1 MPQAAV
7 PHIVAT
13 SRIRGIDEDLWF
25 GNFSDEEAEK
35 KAAESVAAMVGRIVG
50 AKPFPIAAQRL
61 AEATRDPDCDLND
74 VIRIL
79 ERDVAL
85 STRLLRLVNSASFAL
100 RTPCTSV
107 RQATSLVGTDRLNQ
121 LATTAAILD
130 MVDSSSVQA
139 SKILEHSSVVGAL
152 CRYLAVHLGLPADE
166 LFTCGFLHD
175 IGKLM
180 LLETESKRYVPLLQE
195 VGHEYD
201 SIHLYEREMFGFDHA
216 LLAGHVLSRWAI
228 PEPVPKVVAWHHH
241 VTRAYDEGPRFAS
254 LVSVLRLADL
264 LSYSLASDNDEAE
277 VERVARSESASYLDI
292 SAAQLAAVWDEM
304 RSLQE
309 RSSALFR
316 GEEPPEVPAPVSL
329 RPGARLSRAMG
340 PRSLRAGPAS
350 NSLEPRPRSEGHQS
364 LADAGGLLFASA
376 PMAVHIQEAP
386 DGPKQFPCVVCA
398 GPSFANNCLAC
409 HGYVCPDHQRGAEGW
424 CDLCWREFQTES
436 HNWRLRPV
444 LSLIVGA
451 GIGATVV
458 GGFFSAASGHSRS
471 SLALLIGPL
480 VGTGIVAGLV
490 AILHRYAQR
499 AWFLKT
505 RPNRA
510 KGEGL
515 EDAPESVRAAA
526 NAARAGSS
534 RAALDAAEFEA
545 STGTERSLTAGDL
558 DEAPL
563 VAEAR
568 RFAARGYGSA
578 TTPLRQAIG
587 LGSDVTISDAGS
599 NDGNWPASLAP
610 PARPTTAPVS
620 SRRPQGSSGAP
631 IASVLPWS
639 DGSDGGRSSVA
650 PEGSAAADSR
660 ASSFAPSPSIVPGSK
675 EAEERGRALKLLSEH
690 DSRRDEGSG
699 PRAPSS
705 SPQISVQPMFGG
717 PVRGLGSDSQT
728 PSEGELLTEA
738 LRSTPPS
745 KAKPSLRASAAP
757 SSWSNPRA
765 SREFAS
771 QRARTESAEPGVSLL
786 APARRSAAPKSG
798 DTLLGAGPTPQ
809 ETATQVVAN
818 AERRDSRLPI
828 DSTFIA
834 EAVIGAASE
843 PPGRRPSE
851 GPPPS
856 GRRASQWPSAGPARN
871 TSAPPP
877 SRRTVAPAKFPSV
890 GPGSA
895 AGSSA
900 LQVSASAAAE
910 AGPIEGPE
918 AGVEESASPLESGIV
933 PAEAPAPQLSAPPAP
948 EPSEPWR
955 NLLGSTGTAD
965 GW

>member
-1 MPQAAV
+1 M
-7 PHIVAT
+7 AT

-35 KAAESVAAMVGRIVG
+35 KAADSVAAMVGRIVG

-107 RQATSLVGTDRLNQ
+107 RHATSLVGTDRLNQ

-130 MVDSSSVQA
+130 MVDSSSAQA

-180 LLETESKRYVPLLQE
+180 LLETEGKRYVPLLEE

-241 VTRAYDEGPRFAS
+241 VTRAYDEGPRLAS

-264 LSYSLASDNDEAE
+264 LSYSLTSEKDEAE

-316 GEEPPEVPAPVSL
+316 GEEPPEAPAPVSL
-329 RPGARLSRAMG
+329 RPAARLIRAAG
-340 PRSLRAGPAS
+340 PNSLRAVAAS
-350 NSLEPRPRSEGHQS
+350 KTPSPRTKVEASV
-364 LADAGGLLFASA
+364 ADAAGLLFASA
-376 PMAVHIQEAP
+376 PSAVQIQDAP

-398 GPSFANNCLAC
+398 GPSFANTCLAC
-409 HGYVCPDHQRGAEGW
+409 HGYVCPEHQQGAEAW
-424 CDLCWREFQTES
+424 CELCWREFRTES

-458 GGFFSAASGHSRS
+458 GGFFTAASGHSQG
-471 SLALLIGPL
+471 SLGLLIGPL
-480 VGTGIVAGLV
+480 VGTGIIAGLV

-505 RPNRA
+505 RPDRGS
-510 KGEGL
+510 GEGL
-515 EDAPESVRAAA
+515 EDAPASVRAAA
-526 NAARAGSS
+526 RAGSQ
-534 RAALDAAEFEA
+534 RAATPPASAEPAA
-545 STGTERSLTAGDL
+545 TAEEHE
-558 DEAPL
+558 EAPL

-568 RFAARGYGSA
+568 RFAARGYGSSN
-578 TTPLRQAIG
+578 TPLRQAVA
-587 LGSDVTISDAGS
+587 LGTDVTIVGAADG
-599 NDGNWPASLAP
+599 DGNWPASLAP
-610 PARPTTAPVS
+610 PARPSSPEPLS
-620 SRRPQGSSGAP
+620 SRRPQITTGEP

-639 DGSDGGRSSVA
+639 DGGGASVA
-650 PEGSAAADSR
+650 PEGASSFEPG
-660 ASSFAPSPSIVPGSK
+660 ASSFAPAPSVAPSSK
-675 EAEERGRALKLLSEH
+675 EAEERGRTLKLLSEH
-690 DSRRDEGSG
+690 GARRDDGAARG
-699 PRAPSS
+699 PSS
-705 SPQISVQPMFGG
+705 SPRISVQPMFGG
-717 PVRGLGSDSQT
+717 GVHGFGSEDPGPT
-728 PSEGELLTEA
+728 EGELLTEA
-738 LRSTPPS
+738 LRSAPPS
-745 KAKPSLRASAAP
+745 KGKPSVRTSAAP
-757 SSWSNPRA
+757 SSWASPR
-765 SREFAS
+765 SVRETAS
-771 QRARTESAEPGVSLL
+771 QRPRNDSAEPGVSLL
-786 APARRSAAPKSG
+786 APARQSASPQVASPKSG
-798 DTLLGAGPTPQ
+798 HTLLGAGPVPQDVTTP
-809 ETATQVVAN
+809 VVDDHDD
-818 AERRDSRLPI
+818 RRDSRLPI
-828 DSTFIA
+828 DSMRIA
-834 EAVIGAASE
+834 EAVIASASE

-856 GRRASQWPSAGPARN
+856 ARRASHRPSAAPA
-871 TSAPPP
+871 
-877 SRRTVAPAKFPSV
+877 SRRSVAPAQFPSI
-890 GPGSA
+890 GPGNAVA
-895 AGSSA
+895 AVASIPA
-900 LQVSASAAAE
+900 EPPPPQVTE
-910 AGPIEGPE
+910 QPEPIQDD
-918 AGVEESASPLESGIV
+918 SASPLESGIV
-933 PAEAPAPQLSAPPAP
+933 PAEVPAPELRVSAMPEPRAEAR

-955 NLLGSTGTAD
+955 NLLESTGTAD

>member
-1 MPQAAV
+1 M
-7 PHIVAT
+7 
-13 SRIRGIDEDLWF
+13 RGIDEELWF

-61 AEATRDPDCDLND
+61 AEATRDPECDLND

-107 RQATSLVGTDRLNQ
+107 RHATSLVGTERLNQ

-130 MVDSSSVQA
+130 MVDSSSAQA
-139 SKILEHSSVVGAL
+139 SRILEHSSVVGAL

-180 LLETESKRYVPLLQE
+180 LLETEGKRYVPLLEE

-264 LSYSLASDNDEAE
+264 LSYCLTGEKDEGQ

-304 RSLQE
+304 RLLQE

-316 GEEPPEVPAPVSL
+316 GEEPPEAPAPVSL
-329 RPGARLSRAMG
+329 RPGARLSRAAG
-340 PRSLRAGPAS
+340 PRSLRPRS
-350 NSLEPRPRSEGHQS
+350 IEPRPRTD
-364 LADAGGLLFASA
+364 DAPSSVDAAGILFASA
-376 PMAVHIQEAP
+376 PSVVQIQEAP

-398 GPSFANNCLAC
+398 GPSFANTCLAC
-409 HGYVCPDHQRGAEGW
+409 HGYVCPDHQSGAEAW
-424 CDLCWREFQTES
+424 CDLCWREFRSES
-436 HNWRLRPV
+436 HNWRLRPI

-458 GGFFSAASGHSRS
+458 GGFFTAASGHSRS

-505 RPNRA
+505 RPDRGN
-510 KGEGL
+510 GEGL

-526 NAARAGSS
+526 NAARAMSS
-534 RAALDAAEFEA
+534 RPGPDAGGSEEIPAL
-545 STGTERSLTAGDL
+545 AGED
-558 DEAPL
+558 APL

-568 RFAARGYGSA
+568 RFAARGYGAKSV
-578 TTPLRQAIG
+578 TPTRGALGLAADVAISEAPGAEG
-587 LGSDVTISDAGS
+587 L
-599 NDGNWPASLAP
+599 WPASLSP
-610 PARPTTAPVS
+610 PARTQSEPVS
-620 SRRPQGSSGAP
+620 SPKPLGTSAPP

-639 DGSDGGRSSVA
+639 DGGTTSLA
-650 PEGSAAADSR
+650 PDSR
-660 ASSFAPSPSIVPGSK
+660 LQATPSFAPGSIAPNSK
-675 EAEERGRALKLLSEH
+675 EAEERGRTLKLLSEH
-690 DSRRDEGSG
+690 GARREDDSAAPGS
-699 PRAPSS
+699 A
-705 SPQISVQPMFGG
+705 PQISVQPLFGG
-717 PVRGLGSDSQT
+717 DVRGLESDGPT
-728 PSEGELLTEA
+728 EGELLTEA
-738 LRSTPPS
+738 LRSAPPS
-745 KAKPSLRASAAP
+745 RGGRASGRP
-757 SSWSNPRA
+757 SGSPANW
-765 SREFAS
+765 AS
-771 QRARTESAEPGVSLL
+771 QRPSRDLIGARAAGDSAEPGISLL
-786 APARRSAAPKSG
+786 APARKSASPEAAPKPMRSIGPSAG
-798 DTLLGAGPTPQ
+798 DTLIGAGPLLSEPATP
-809 ETATQVVAN
+809 VA
-818 AERRDSRLPI
+818 AQPERRESHLPI
-828 DSTFIA
+828 DSTLIA
-834 EAVIGAASE
+834 EAVIAE
-843 PPGRRPSE
+843 PPGHRPSE
-851 GPPPS
+851 GPPP
-856 GRRASQWPSAGPARN
+856 GVRRNSQRPSVGIARG
-871 TSAPPP
+871 SVPPP
-877 SRRTVAPAKFPSV
+877 SVRSVSPARFPSIAPA
-890 GPGSA
+890 
-895 AGSSA
+895 
-900 LQVSASAAAE
+900 AAATAEE
-910 AGPIEGPE
+910 APPGGALDAVAEDG
-918 AGVEESASPLESGIV
+918 GSPLESGIV
-933 PAEAPAPQLSAPPAP
+933 PASAPALQAPPAP
-948 EPSEPWR
+948 GAPEPTEAWR
-955 NLLGSTGTAD
+955 ALLGSTGTSD